1 MIGIFG
7 IRDRKAC
14 RPNKIKCVNLPSS
27 DYSSSPYSRT
37 SYFRLRECVNY
48 SMYCTVTNIRIAGLA
63 VSTGSGVRSFI
74 ADGLA
79 AGIDGDQLERVAKTI
94 GLRERRVVA
103 PGVTTLDLCEDAARR
118 LLEEMALDATSID
131 AVIFVT
137 QTPDHTQPNNAS
149 LLHGRLCV
157 SKSAPA
163 FELSMGCSGWVF
175 GLHQAA
181 LLCAH
186 AGAARVLLCA
196 GDTLSRITNPG
207 DRATDPLFGDA
218 GSATIIEKTGR
229 SAPFHFVL
237 GADGSGASSIIVPAG
252 GARQPASA
260 STRVETV
267 DTEGN
272 RRHLENLH
280 MNGAEVFNFTL
291 REVPGA
297 ANAAMKLAGWTPAD
311 VDALVLHQANRFIVS
326 TVGRKCGF
334 PAENTP
340 MDVFEKYGNLSSASI
355 PCALIDALGGRLE
368 SGSLKIVACGFGVGL
383 SWGAFAGELGPLT
396 IAPILPF
403 PR

>member
-1 MIGIFG
+1 MHTSISQ
-7 IRDRKAC
+7 IR
-14 RPNKIKCVNLPSS
+14 L
-27 DYSSSPYSRT
+27 
-37 SYFRLRECVNY
+37 
-48 SMYCTVTNIRIAGLA
+48 AGLA
-63 VSTGSGVRSFI
+63 VSTGSVTRDFV

-79 AGIDGDQLERVAKTI
+79 LGLDRVQLERVSKTV
-94 GLRERRVVA
+94 GLKERKVA
-103 PGVTTLDLCEDAARR
+103 VPGVTTLDLCEDASQR
-118 LLEEMALDATSID
+118 LIAEMALDASSID

-137 QTPDHTQPNNAS
+137 QTPDHSQPNNAS
-149 LLHGRLCV
+149 LLHGRLGL

-175 GLHQAA
+175 GLQQAA

-186 AGAARVLLCA
+186 GGAARVLLCA
-196 GDTLSRITNPG
+196 GDTLSRLTNPG

-252 GARQPASA
+252 GARQPNLAT
-260 STRVETV
+260 TRLEIV

-272 RRHLENLH
+272 RHHAENLH

-291 REVPGA
+291 REVPGSA
-297 ANAAMKLAGWTPAD
+297 KAAMKLAGWTPAD
-311 VDALVLHQANRFIVS
+311 VDALVLHQANRFIIS
-326 TVGRKCGF
+326 TVAKKCGF
-334 PAENTP
+334 PAEKTP
-340 MDVFEKYGNLSSASI
+340 KDVFEKYGNQSSASL
-355 PCALIDALGGRLE
+355 PCALIDALGDRLE
-368 SGSLKIVACGFGVGL
+368 SGTLKIVACGFGVGL

-396 IAPILPF
+396 VAPILPF